1 MKKKQVL
8 ALMLS
13 TVMAVT
19 ALAGCGGG
27 TNALEGGGGGSQ
39 SGGSQSGGNQGGG
52 ASGGAGADMSSVF
65 DLTPGNLPVVID
77 PDNAPVFKI
86 ARNRDPLQ
94 TVEIGELPMVKKL
107 EEDTGVKID
116 WEEVPSVGLTEKV
129 NLMLT
134 GSDLP
139 DAFWDCISNDMISIY
154 MGQDLLIPV
163 NDLEQYMPNLTKIYE
178 EHPEYKALVTAP
190 DGNRYGFPY
199 IEEMYGLVLTPGPF
213 LINQDWLDKVGKDMP
228 TTIDEWVDCLRAFK
242 EYGDLNGNGIDD
254 EIPFTLGLAST
265 DTFDSYD
272 TFNRFCMAF
281 GMATTAGDNRSDD
294 NMGIVDGKV
303 VFTAADPAYRDTA
316 KFFHQLYDEGLID
329 VNSFSP
335 APNPRYALYWDQ
347 IKGDTAIYGCFGV
360 WSPQNDI
367 SNPSV
372 CAQYKPLPRLEGP
385 KGKIGE
391 ALNFSELQRAT
402 RFAITSACE
411 YPEVL
416 ARMVD
421 YMYSPEMSISCNWS
435 PEGYVYHADETGKW
449 VFEIVDGNV
458 VVPEPWSTISEVSNN
473 TRGSKGPTAIFNSY
487 YDDKVE
493 YDFAAQDL
501 LAFQR
506 VNGKEEYLEEI
517 TCVPP
522 MLKTAEEMAAISQI
536 QPQIKNIVNSYR
548 MQWILDG
555 DADETWDQYL
565 AELDAAG
572 LPQLLEVFQG
582 AYDRYMS
589 SQN

>member
-213 LINQDWLDKVGKDMP
+213 LINQEP
-228 TTIDEWVDCLRAFK
+228 
-242 EYGDLNGNGIDD
+242 
-254 EIPFTLGLAST
+254 
-265 DTFDSYD
+265 
-272 TFNRFCMAF
+272 
-281 GMATTAGDNRSDD
+281 
-294 NMGIVDGKV
+294 
-303 VFTAADPAYRDTA
+303 AAD
-316 KFFHQLYDEGLID
+316 G
-329 VNSFSP
+329 
-335 APNPRYALYWDQ
+335 
-347 IKGDTAIYGCFGV
+347 
-360 WSPQNDI
+360 
-367 SNPSV
+367 
-372 CAQYKPLPRLEGP
+372 
-385 KGKIGE
+385 
-391 ALNFSELQRAT
+391 
-402 RFAITSACE
+402 
-411 YPEVL
+411 
-416 ARMVD
+416 
-421 YMYSPEMSISCNWS
+421 
-435 PEGYVYHADETGKW
+435 
-449 VFEIVDGNV
+449 
-458 VVPEPWSTISEVSNN
+458 
-473 TRGSKGPTAIFNSY
+473 
-487 YDDKVE
+487 
-493 YDFAAQDL
+493 
-501 LAFQR
+501 
-506 VNGKEEYLEEI
+506 
-517 TCVPP
+517 
-522 MLKTAEEMAAISQI
+522 
-536 QPQIKNIVNSYR
+536 
-548 MQWILDG
+548 
-555 DADETWDQYL
+555 
-565 AELDAAG
+565 
-572 LPQLLEVFQG
+572 
-582 AYDRYMS
+582 
-589 SQN
+589 